1 MMSSPVISLIV
12 YIILVAD
19 SCASRMTP
27 TTETCKCIQR
37 RGKVQVAVVNITENK
52 NTYFNHLMPQDEARR
67 GVAACYKKI
76 SKNPCSQGVNPLTPM
91 I

>member
-27 TTETCKCIQR
+27 TTETCKCIQS

-67 GVAACYKKI
+67 GVCCLLQENI
-76 SKNPCSQGVNPLTPM
+76 QESLLTGVNP
-91 I
+91 

>member
-27 TTETCKCIQR
+27 TTETCKCIQS

-52 NTYFNHLMPQDEARR
+52 NTYFNHLMPKDEACR
-67 GVAACYKKI
+67 GVCCSYKKI
-76 SKNPCSQGVNPLTPM
+76 SKNPCSQGVNPLTPV